1 MGYQPMLLQKT
12 EVLPEGKDWIYE
24 RKYDG
29 WRFLG
34 YHDADN
40 DRSRLISRG
49 GNDYTAEKKFS
60 IVAGQIAAAVSY
72 LNAVVDGEIVGEVDG
87 EHTLRTLRVPEAKL
101 VYYVFDLLD
110 IDGIPL
116 VGKRWST
123 RRKALEEVF
132 QSQPNIKLA
141 PYYDD
146 KDKIIKE
153 ARKLHYEGIVA
164 KNIRGVY
171 SQDRRTHMAL
181 KQKSPEY
188 RYRRG

>member
-1 MGYQPMLLQKT
+1 MLLQKT
-12 EVLPEGKDWIYE
+12 EALPEGKEWIYE

-34 YHDADN
+34 YHDAET

-72 LNAVVDGEIVGEVDG
+72 LSAVVDGEIVGEVDG

-116 VGKRWST
+116 VGRRWSV
-123 RRKALEEVF
+123 RRKALEEIF
-132 QSQPNIKLA
+132 ESQPNIKLA
-141 PYYDD
+141 PYDND
-146 KDKIIKE
+146 KAKILKE
-153 ARKLHYEGIVA
+153 AKESGYEGVVA
-164 KNIRGVY
+164 KNSRGIY
-171 SQDRRTHMAL
+171 TQDQRTHKAL
-181 KQKSPEY
+181 KFKFSEY
-188 RYRRG
+188 RREKIQS